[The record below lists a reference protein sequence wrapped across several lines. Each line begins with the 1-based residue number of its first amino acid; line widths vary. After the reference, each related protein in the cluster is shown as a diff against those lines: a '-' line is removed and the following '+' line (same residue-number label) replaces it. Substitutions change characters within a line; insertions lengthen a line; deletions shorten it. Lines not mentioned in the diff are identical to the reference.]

1 MILTTLGAVL
11 LLLQAPFGPLRQQE
25 DSSTR
30 SRGTIEGVVVRAGSG
45 EPLARAQVTLIRTA
59 AEIGGLPGG
68 PNLASPPAPPAVTT
82 GADGK
87 FALKNVEPGS
97 YRIAVAR
104 NGYAR
109 QEYGQRVFGGEG
121 RVVTVAAGQA
131 ITSIAFQLTP
141 AGTVS
146 GVVTD
151 SSGEAIAGAQVQLLR
166 STYNSDGERT
176 LQAAGGDRT
185 NDRGEYRVYWI
196 TPGRYYLRVIGAAPA
211 RAVSLLSGAGSLN
224 AIVERRYSTSYHP
237 GTVDVSQ
244 ASVIDVQ
251 PGVELTSV
259 DVVVPE
265 QEQFHVRG
273 MIVDPITGRSPGGA
287 SISIVQ
293 RGATAAPIGFSGS
306 GPSYNPAD
314 GTFDFRDVAPG
325 AYWVRATVAGSS
337 ADSVLP
343 ASAAGRTLA
352 DVFVDS
358 LFAGRHVAQMGL
370 DVSSDVD
377 GLVLPLS
384 SGVSISGFVS
394 VEGQPLSAVGDSGRL
409 EVKLKPA
416 TSGMVMNP
424 SRHQPL
430 TPQGAFTLENVLPG
444 EYVVTLQSLPPGY
457 YIKDAR
463 IEYADAL
470 DRPMVVSEPMTGSLS
485 VVLSSKGGQVEGVV
499 ADTRRRAV
507 SGIQAVLVPVRRPAR
522 FDLYRTAITDQSGRF
537 IVRGIPPGDYKVFA
551 WEAIESFEYFDEGLL
566 RRSEQDGAS
575 VRIAESSRE
584 RVEVTVIPAPLP

>member
-1 MILTTLGAVL
+1 MILTTIGVVW
-11 LLLQAPFGPLRQQE
+11 LLLQAPFGPARPQQ
-25 DSSTR
+25 DSSTN

-59 AEIGGLPGG
+59 VEIGGSPAG
-68 PNLASPPAPPAVTT
+68 PDLASRPAPPTVIT

-87 FALKNVEPGS
+87 FVLKNVEPGW
-97 YRIAVAR
+97 YRISIAR
-104 NGYAR
+104 NGYSR
-109 QEYGQRVFGGEG
+109 QEYGQRVFGGQG
-121 RVVTVAAGQA
+121 RVVRIAAGQS
-131 ITSIAFQLTP
+131 ITGLAFHLTP

-146 GVVTD
+146 GVVKD
-151 SSGEAIAGAQVQLLR
+151 ASGEPLAGAQVQLLR
-166 STYNSDGERT
+166 STYNSNGERT
-176 LQAAGGDRT
+176 LQAAGGDRV

-196 TPGRYYLRVIGAAPA
+196 TPGRYYVAAIGAAPA
-211 RAVSLLSGAGSLN
+211 RAVPTLAGAGSLN

-237 GTVDVSQ
+237 GTVDVAQ
-244 ASVIDVQ
+244 ASVVDVQ
-251 PGVELTSV
+251 PGAELTGV

-273 MIVDPITGRSPGGA
+273 KLVDPITGRSPGSA
-287 SISIVQ
+287 SVSIVQ
-293 RGATAAPIGFSGS
+293 RGPMAAPVGFAGS
-306 GPSYNPAD
+306 DPSYNPAD

-358 LFAGRHVAQMGL
+358 LFAGRRVAQVRL
-370 DVSSDVD
+370 DVFSDVD
-377 GLVLPLS
+377 GVVLSLS
-384 SGVSISGFVS
+384 SGLSINGFVS
-394 VEGQPLSAVGDSGRL
+394 VEDQPLSAVDAGRL
-409 EVKLKPA
+409 EVTLRPA

-424 SRHQPL
+424 SRQQGL
-430 TPQGAFTLENVLPG
+430 SPQGGFTLENVLPG
-444 EYVVTLQSLPPGY
+444 EYVVTAQSLPPGY
-457 YIKDAR
+457 YVKDAR
-463 IEYADAL
+463 IEHADAL
-470 DRPMVVSEPMTGSLS
+470 DRPIVVSGPVTGSLS

-499 ADTRRRAV
+499 VDIRRRAV

-522 FDLYRTAITDQSGRF
+522 PDLYRTAVTDQSGRF
-537 IVRGIPPGDYKVFA
+537 TVRGIPPGDYKVFA
-551 WEAIESFEYFDEGLL
+551 WEAIESFGYFDEDLL

-584 RVEVTVIPAPLP
+584 RVEVTVTPAPIP

>member
-1 MILTTLGAVL
+1 MVLMTLGAAL
-11 LLLQAPFGPLRQQE
+11 LLLQASFGPLRQQE
-25 DSSTR
+25 DSPTR
-30 SRGTIEGVVVRAGSG
+30 ARGTIEGVVVRAGSG

-59 AEIGGLPGG
+59 AEIGGLPAG
-68 PNLASPPAPPAVTT
+68 PNLASLPTPPAVTT

-109 QEYGQRVFGGEG
+109 QEYGQRVFGGQG

-131 ITSIAFQLTP
+131 ITRIAFQLTP

-146 GVVTD
+146 GVVKD
-151 SSGEAIAGAQVQLLR
+151 SSGEALAGAQVQLLR

-196 TPGRYYLRVIGAAPA
+196 TPGRYYLGVIGAAPA

-224 AIVERRYSTSYHP
+224 AIVDRRYSTSYHP
-237 GTVDVSQ
+237 GTVDVSM
-244 ASVIDVQ
+244 ASVVDVQ

-265 QEQFHVRG
+265 QGQFHVRG
-273 MIVDPITGRSPGGA
+273 RIVDPITGRAPGGA

-306 GPSYNPAD
+306 DPSYNPAD

-358 LFAGRHVAQMGL
+358 LFAGRQVAQVGL

-377 GLVLPLS
+377 GLVLSLS
-384 SGVSISGFVS
+384 SGVSIRGFVS
-394 VEGQPLSAVGDSGRL
+394 VEGQLLSAVGDYGRL
-409 EVKLKPA
+409 EVTLKPA
-416 TSGMVMNP
+416 TSRMVMNP
-424 SRHQPL
+424 SRHQTL

-444 EYVVTLQSLPPGY
+444 EYVVTMQSLPPGY
-457 YIKDAR
+457 YVKDAR
-463 IEYADAL
+463 IDDADAL
-470 DRPMVVSEPMTGSLS
+470 DRPMVVSGPMTGSLS
-485 VVLSSKGGQVEGVV
+485 VVLGSKGGQVEGVV
-499 ADTRRRAV
+499 VDARRRAV

-522 FDLYRTAITDQSGRF
+522 VDLYRTAITDQSGRF
-537 IVRGIPPGDYKVFA
+537 IIRGIPPGDYKVFA
-551 WEAIESFEYFDEGLL
+551 WEAIESFEYFDEDLL
-566 RRSEQDGAS
+566 RRSEQDGAA

-584 RVEVTVIPAPLP
+584 RVDVTVIPAPLP

>member
-1 MILTTLGAVL
+1 VTLTTLGAVL
-11 LLLQAPFGPLRQQE
+11 LLLQAPVGPLRQQE

-59 AEIGGLPGG
+59 AEIGGLPAG
-68 PNLASPPAPPAVTT
+68 PNLASPPAPVTT

-109 QEYGQRVFGGEG
+109 QEYGQRVFGGQG
-121 RVVTVAAGQA
+121 RVITVAAGQA

-146 GVVTD
+146 GVVKD
-151 SSGEAIAGAQVQLLR
+151 SSGEALAGAQVQLLR

-196 TPGRYYLRVIGAAPA
+196 TPGRYYLGVIGAAPA

-237 GTVDVSQ
+237 GTVDISQ
-244 ASVIDVQ
+244 ASVVDVQ

-265 QEQFHVRG
+265 QGQFHVRG
-273 MIVDPITGRSPGGA
+273 RIVDPITGRSPGSA

-306 GPSYNPAD
+306 DPSYNPAD

-343 ASAAGRTLA
+343 ASAAGRTFA
-352 DVFVDS
+352 DVFADS
-358 LFAGRHVAQMGL
+358 LFAGRHVAQVGL

-384 SGVSISGFVS
+384 SGVSIGGFVS

-457 YIKDAR
+457 YVKDAR
-463 IEYADAL
+463 IEHADAL
-470 DRPMVVSEPMTGSLS
+470 DRPMIVSGPATGSLS

-499 ADTRRRAV
+499 VDARRRAV

-551 WEAIESFEYFDEGLL
+551 WEAIESFEYFDEDLL

>member
-1 MILTTLGAVL
+1 MILMTLGAAL
-11 LLLQAPFGPLRQQE
+11 LLLQAPFGLLRQQE
-25 DSSTR
+25 DSPTR

-59 AEIGGLPGG
+59 AEIGGLPAD
-68 PNLASPPAPPAVTT
+68 PSLASPPATVTT

-109 QEYGQRVFGGEG
+109 QEYGQRVFGGQG
-121 RVVTVAAGQA
+121 RVITVAAGQA
-131 ITSIAFQLTP
+131 IMSIAFQLTP

-146 GVVTD
+146 GVVKD
-151 SSGEAIAGAQVQLLR
+151 SSGEALAGAQVQLLR

-196 TPGRYYLRVIGAAPA
+196 TPGRYYLGVIGAAPA
-211 RAVSLLSGAGSLN
+211 RAVSLLSGAGSIN

-251 PGVELTSV
+251 PGVELTGV
-259 DVVVPE
+259 DVVLPE

-273 MIVDPITGRSPGGA
+273 RIVDPITGRSPGSA
-287 SISIVQ
+287 STSIVQ
-293 RGATAAPIGFSGS
+293 RGATAVPIGFSGS
-306 GPSYNPAD
+306 DPSYNPAN

-358 LFAGRHVAQMGL
+358 LFAGRHVTQVGL

-377 GLVLPLS
+377 GLVLSLS
-384 SGVSISGFVS
+384 SGVSIGGFVR
-394 VEGQPLSAVGDSGRL
+394 VEGQPLSAVGDYGRL
-409 EVKLKPA
+409 EVTLKPA
-416 TSGMVMNP
+416 TSRMVTNP

-457 YIKDAR
+457 YVKDAR
-463 IEYADAL
+463 IEHADAL
-470 DRPMVVSEPMTGSLS
+470 DRPMIVSGPATGSLS

-499 ADTRRRAV
+499 VDTRRRVV
-507 SGIQAVLVPVRRPAR
+507 SGIRAVLVPVRRPAR
-522 FDLYRTAITDQSGRF
+522 VDLYRTAITDQSGRF
-537 IVRGIPPGDYKVFA
+537 IVRGIPPGDYKVLA
-551 WEAIESFEYFDEGLL
+551 WEAIESFEYFDEDLL

-584 RVEVTVIPAPLP
+584 RVEVTVIPASLP